1 MISEPSEASAG
12 AIAALQ
18 GFFTAMNQWEIDSW
32 RRSRQVKDGQLS
44 HEEATAVT
52 AKRLDEIFAQY
63 CVPGSLTRGVSY
75 QKPPEYNPEAEPILE
90 VEEKSTTRV
99 MIVTQQTT
107 GFKNKCMYEVAL
119 TDGEWQVA
127 KRAWKDVSGKW
138 VKTGL

>member
-1 MISEPSEASAG
+1 MISEPGQASAG

-52 AKRLDEIFAQY
+52 AKRYEEIFAQY
-63 CVPGSLTRGVSY
+63 CAPGSMTGGISY
-75 QKPPEYNPEAEPILE
+75 QKPPEYDPAAEPILE
-90 VEEKSTTRV
+90 VVEKSATRV
-99 MIVTQQTT
+99 IIMTQQTT
-107 GFKNKCMYEVAL
+107 GFKKKCKYEVAL
-119 TDGEWQVA
+119 TDGEWRVA
-127 KRAWKDVSGKW
+127 KKAWQDISGKW